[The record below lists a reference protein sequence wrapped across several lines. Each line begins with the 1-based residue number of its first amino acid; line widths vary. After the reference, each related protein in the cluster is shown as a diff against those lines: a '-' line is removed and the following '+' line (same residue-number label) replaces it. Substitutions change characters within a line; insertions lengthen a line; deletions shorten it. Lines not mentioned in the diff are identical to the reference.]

1 MSNWLM
7 FVLGAV
13 GMWVLLGA
21 VYGWMCEC
29 SSRGLENILEIVL
42 SLPWV
47 ILAGVAVVV
56 WYPFFCLWKFFRNAI
71 KPVSQQ
77 AWDKCHF
84 ENNFLAI
91 GNFRIVYDKK
101 ARALC
106 NKLFLVRIAKPAD
119 EVQRDPIVIY
129 SDEPSSPKGEFRIGE
144 NGG

>member
-1 MSNWLM
+1 MSNWM
-7 FVLGAV
+7 FVAIGAV
-13 GMWVLLGA
+13 GMWIVLGA

-56 WYPFFCLWKFFRNAI
+56 WYPFFCLWKFSRNAI
-71 KPVSQQ
+71 KPVSQK

-84 ENNFLAI
+84 ENFWAV
-91 GNFRIVYDKK
+91 GNFRFVYDKK

-119 EVQRDPIVIY
+119 EVQRDPIVIC

-144 NGG
+144 NGD